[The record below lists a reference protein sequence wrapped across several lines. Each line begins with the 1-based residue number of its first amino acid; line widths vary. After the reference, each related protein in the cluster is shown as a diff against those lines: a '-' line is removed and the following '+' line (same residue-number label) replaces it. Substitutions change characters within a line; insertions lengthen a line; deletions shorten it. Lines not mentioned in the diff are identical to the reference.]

1 MKRNWTSEELVE
13 CWTLLPNELDLP
25 ENKTNVTRQGFAVLL
40 KFYQL
45 EARYASAFAP

>member
-45 EARYASAFAP
+45 EARYARAFAP